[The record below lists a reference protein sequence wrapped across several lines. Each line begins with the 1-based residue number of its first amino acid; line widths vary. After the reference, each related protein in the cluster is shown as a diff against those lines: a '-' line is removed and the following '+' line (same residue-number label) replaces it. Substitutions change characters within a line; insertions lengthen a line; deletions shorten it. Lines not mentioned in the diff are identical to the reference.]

1 MYNLHMIKTLFCLII
16 LISLFSFGCKGKEE
30 IQPAVENAQ
39 TEEQGQAGTSL
50 QPGFEDAESQ
60 ETSPGITGNTPPK
73 ITSLKVS
80 PEVPVAGDTL
90 RAEVKTYDQEGDDV
104 TVTYQWSRNE
114 DLLIE
119 DSDTL
124 KLTNDFKRGDKIT
137 LKATP
142 GDGYVSG
149 ASITVVM
156 TIANAQPVIIPS
168 QDTFRFDGSIYTY
181 RVKASDA
188 DGDPLTYTLKSA
200 PKGMS
205 IDSSTGA
212 IKWNVPD
219 GFAGK
224 APITVSVSD
233 GSGGD
238 ILQSFTLEI
247 RPE

>member
-1 MYNLHMIKTLFCLII
+1 MYNVHMIKTLLSLLV

-30 IQPAVENAQ
+30 VQPAGESPLA
-39 TEEQGQAGTSL
+39 EQQEQAGTAL
-50 QPGFEDAESQ
+50 QPGFQDTESF
-60 ETSPGITGNTPPK
+60 ETSPGFTGNTPPK

-90 RAEVKTYDQEGDDV
+90 RAEVKTYDQEGDNV
-104 TVTYQWSRNE
+104 TVTYQWSRND

-124 KLTNDFKRGDKIT
+124 ELTNDFKRGDKIT

-142 GDGYVSG
+142 NDGILSG
-149 ASITVVM
+149 ASITLVI

-188 DGDPLTYTLKSA
+188 DGDPLTYTLKSSPA
-200 PKGMS
+200 GMI
-205 IDSSTGA
+205 IDSSTGE
-212 IKWNVPD
+212 IKWNVPP

-233 GSGGD
+233 GSGGEV
-238 ILQSFTLEI
+238 LQSFTLEI

>member
-1 MYNLHMIKTLFCLII
+1 MIKTLFCLII

-30 IQPAVENAQ
+30 VQPAGESPMA
-39 TEEQGQAGTSL
+39 EQQEQAGSTV
-50 QPGFEDAESQ
+50 QPGFQDTDSV
-60 ETSPGITGNTPPK
+60 ETSPGIAGNTPPK

-80 PEVPVAGDTL
+80 PEVPVVGETL

-104 TVTYQWSRNE
+104 SVTYQWSRDE

-156 TIANAQPVIIPS
+156 TIANAQPVITPS
-168 QDTFRFDGSIYTY
+168 QDTFRFDGNVYTY

-188 DGDPLTYTLKSA
+188 DGDSLTYTLKSA
-200 PKGMS
+200 PTGMT